1 LTGFPIRFVR
11 SDSLRT
17 VKGFKTA
24 SGCIFIGSHPSS
36 WTIKQMMLTD
46 VTHLSLILLFCQFF
60 QNILPTPILLP
71 LFHLPPERTSNFFLF
86 RSPAPFVQN
95 VMDPSPL
102 SFSDSFKEKNDCKN
116 VKKEAGVPDLS
127 RNRNNFVEDA
137 LEKTNPLGH
146 ALHRNDFTQGYLPA
160 RILFQPFANER
171 LTIACTYLSKYKF
184 IDIVICGYI

>member
-1 LTGFPIRFVR
+1 
-11 SDSLRT
+11 
-17 VKGFKTA
+17 
-24 SGCIFIGSHPSS
+24 
-36 WTIKQMMLTD
+36 
-46 VTHLSLILLFCQFF
+46 
-60 QNILPTPILLP
+60 
-71 LFHLPPERTSNFFLF
+71 
-86 RSPAPFVQN
+86 
-95 VMDPSPL
+95 MDPSPL
-102 SFSDSFKEKNDCKN
+102 SFSYSFKEKNDCKN